1 MKARLRGTPC
11 EVEVVPYFPEGM
23 FAGFTDV
30 SGTLQPGMVVYKSSD
45 LEFLETPP
53 KLKPEVDWDAFRRET
68 AKDVMCAVLSTPGM
82 WTDTTYDG
90 LAAACIKQAEEL
102 IEQLKQAE
110 NATQKSEKSMV
121 QRKV

>member
-1 MKARLRGTPC
+1 MKARIRGTLC

-53 KLKPEVDWDAFRRET
+53 KLKPEVDWDAFRRE
-68 AKDVMCAVLSTPGM
+68 AARDLMP
-82 WTDTTYDG
+82 
-90 LAAACIKQAEEL
+90 LAASVCDYRGYPGKFVETAIEMADEL
-102 IEQLKQAE
+102 IFQLRQ
-110 NATQKSEKSMV
+110 EK
-121 QRKV
+121 K

>member
-45 LEFLETPP
+45 LEFLEPPP
-53 KLKPEVDWDAFRRET
+53 KLKPEVDWDAFRREA

-110 NATQKSEKSMV
+110 NATEII
-121 QRKV
+121 

>member
-53 KLKPEVDWDAFRRET
+53 KLKPEVDWDALRAEAAIAAMNGLLAGRDRGMDGE
-68 AKDVMCAVLSTPGM
+68 DMAVCSVRYADL
-82 WTDTTYDG
+82 
-90 LAAACIKQAEEL
+90 LVK
-102 IEQLKQAE
+102 QLKGE
-110 NATQKSEKSMV
+110 NA
-121 QRKV
+121 